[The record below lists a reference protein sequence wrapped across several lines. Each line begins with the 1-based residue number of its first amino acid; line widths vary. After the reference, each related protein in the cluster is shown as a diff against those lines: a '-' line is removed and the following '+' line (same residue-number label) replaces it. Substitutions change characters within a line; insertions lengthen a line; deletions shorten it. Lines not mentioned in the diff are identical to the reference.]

1 VKLFFAAALISALA
15 LLSWACAG
23 RAGEGRAAAAGE
35 AVSPEEAVTETP
47 VRQIS
52 EPRAALLPDALR
64 LGDPFAVVLALP
76 EDREGLYA
84 VLLSPRGRRLCRA
97 AFFTLEEDAGG
108 AVLKAAFLAV
118 PTLAASG
125 EGRVM
130 VEGPSLPEGLG
141 EGLPLIIAERDFP
154 TETITLN
161 RRNTAIRAEP
171 APQKNTEAEG
181 LWAILNSAGTDVFAE
196 GVFIPPLESTRRT
209 SEFGDRRVYRYDT
222 GASDTS
228 VHAGIDYGVPSGTR
242 VGACA
247 AGRVVFAG
255 ERIVTGNSVIL
266 EHLPGV
272 YSLYYHLDSIAL
284 EAGAMVEA
292 GDTLGESG
300 ATGLA
305 TGPHLH
311 WEIRAA
317 GENAD
322 PDAFTAKPLLDR
334 AAIHEV
340 LSW

>member
-1 VKLFFAAALISALA
+1 VKLLPAALLISALA

-23 RAGEGRAAAAGE
+23 SAGEGRAAASGGA
-35 AVSPEEAVTETP
+35 ASSAAALTETP

-52 EPRAALLPDALR
+52 EPRAALLPDTLR

-84 VLLSPRGRRLCRA
+84 VLVSPRGRRLGRA

-130 VEGPSLPEGLG
+130 VEGPNAPEGLG
-141 EGLPLIIAERDFP
+141 LPLVMAERDFP

-171 APQKNTEAEG
+171 DPQKNTEAGE

-209 SEFGDRRVYRYDT
+209 SQFGDRRVYRYDT

-228 VHAGIDYGVPSGTR
+228 VHAGIDYGVPPGAR

-284 EAGAMVEA
+284 EAGALVEA

-317 GENAD
+317 GESAD